1 MLQLLPVFK
10 NLIFLFL
17 FVFLIFPNSF
27 PVLTQSSSRKS
38 IPKNSI
44 NSAQKLRNFTDNIE
58 IKITESS
65 DNLELEYNI
74 LQTFG
79 KASRGI
85 FLSFPKNMDGI
96 LTDFQVLSAQKTNL
110 TSYLQNKN
118 FSKNEIQNQPQIE
131 TQDESENEPKNELNF
146 AEIKKDNLANLTNEK
161 YEQIKEWNEFRV
173 RIGEVDKIL
182 EKGGY
187 FYQIKIKTTKNSQ
200 NKYNFR
206 LIGDWNDQIGNYEII
221 KNNQVYCNSN
231 QQNITLTSQ
240 NERCNLG
247 RELQIKLN
255 PDKSEVSS
263 WIKFGMNIWLYLVI
277 FLAVSSFGY
286 LGWFVWA
293 RDPDY
298 GFLID
303 KPEFEPPNLLPWES
317 QFLVSDGKV
326 DFQNT
331 FLSYLLYL
339 SNHKFI
345 KIIGQNQQN
354 YSTNTNSQTQN
365 LENENLKQ
373 SFSSNSF
380 LAKVVNKIS
389 KKKKEKVQ
397 IQILKSLPN
406 LLPNKFNEAIKLMEM
421 DGFEQGIYNSQI
433 NSSLQ
438 GEIETNIYAKLKHFY
453 LQGYNNWQIVSLIV
467 VLVIGNILWFF
478 GIFGFIQKTFLV
490 GNSYQFVIPFASLV
504 AILWLIFILIKFSK
518 LTRIGGETKAFCQ
531 RYNYYIT
538 KVEQFKL
545 DFSNNPSEGVQYYL
559 KILPYAAIIG
569 FLPQFQKYL
578 VDLFP
583 QVQEISEISNSLLIA
598 NALNSTTFYTPPS
611 SDSSGS
617 GSDTSWSSGGF
628 DGDGGSW

>member
-17 FVFLIFPNSF
+17 FAFLIFPSYF
-27 PVLTQSSSRKS
+27 PVLAQNSFRKS
-38 IPKNSI
+38 IPKNSV
-44 NSAQKLRNFTDNIE
+44 NSAQKNSNFTDNIE

-74 LQTFG
+74 LQTFS

-96 LTDFQVLSAQKTNL
+96 WTDFQVQSVQKTNL

-118 FSKNEIQNQPQIE
+118 FSKNEIQNEPQIE
-131 TQDESENEPKNELNF
+131 IQNELEKEIETEMQNELENEPKNELNF
-146 AEIKKDNLANLTNEK
+146 AEIKKDNLANLSSEK
-161 YEQIKEWNEFRV
+161 YEHIKEWNEFRV

-182 EKGGY
+182 EKGIY
-187 FYQIKIKTTKNSQ
+187 LYQIKIKTTKNSQ
-200 NKYNFR
+200 NQYNFR
-206 LIGDWNDQIGNYEII
+206 LLGDWNDQIGSFEII
-221 KNNQVYCNSN
+221 KNNQIYCNSA
-231 QQNITLTSQ
+231 QQTISFK
-240 NERCNLG
+240 NEDEKCNLG
-247 RELQIKLN
+247 RNLQIRIN
-255 PDKSEVSS
+255 PEKSEVSNL
-263 WIKFGMNIWLYLVI
+263 IKFWLSSWLYLVI
-277 FLAVSSFGY
+277 LLIVSSFGY
-286 LGWFVWA
+286 LGWFFLA

-298 GFLID
+298 GFATD

-317 QFLVSDGKV
+317 QFLVNDGKL
-326 DFQNT
+326 DFKNT

-345 KIIGQNQQN
+345 KILGQNEQN
-354 YSTNTNSQTQN
+354 SNSKN
-365 LENENLKQ
+365 NN
-373 SFSSNSF
+373 SNSF
-380 LAKVVNKIS
+380 FGKIVNKMS
-389 KKKKEKVQ
+389 NKKEEKVQ
-397 IQILKSLPN
+397 IQILKPLPN
-406 LLPNKFNEAIKLMEM
+406 LLPNKFNEAIRLMET

-438 GEIETNIYAKLKHFY
+438 GEIETNIYTKLKHFY
-453 LQGYNNWQIVSLIV
+453 LQGYNNWQISVLITI
-467 VLVIGNILWFF
+467 LVIGNILWFF
-478 GIFGFIQKTFLV
+478 ALFGFIQKTFLI
-490 GNSYQFVIPFASLV
+490 GNSYQFIIPFASLV
-504 AILWLIFILIKFSK
+504 AVLWLIFILIKFSK
-518 LTRIGGETKAFCQ
+518 LTRIGAETKVFCQ

-545 DFSNNPSEGVQYYL
+545 DFSNNPKEGVQYYL

-578 VDLFP
+578 VNLFP
-583 QVQEISEISNSLLIA
+583 QIQEVSEISNSLLIA